1 MRALL
6 PDHSLGYER
15 GDNFR
20 VSDSTGQ
27 SVPAFGSSP
36 GWSCGDFGDAVGE
49 SVEATQRTLGL
60 ASDELSGP
68 MPFSLAVP
76 MRQEITAALF
86 PPTRSDFAVSGP
98 PAPQNIGKG
107 SGNSKTKINQHAC
120 SGRSG
125 HCKQCVHV
133 FLQTCH

>member
-15 GDNFR
+15 AIISECPTVLVNLCQLLGHHR
-20 VSDSTGQ
+20 VGRAGTL
-27 SVPAFGSSP
+27 VRRL
-36 GWSCGDFGDAVGE
+36 E
-49 SVEATQRTLGL
+49 SRSRLPREAGL
-60 ASDELSGP
+60 ASHELSAP

-107 SGNSKTKINQHAC
+107 SDNSKTKINQHAC